1 MWPLASTSKIK
12 MILGRQNDFANTTV
26 WRAVRTTYPFN
37 GLLVVIELFYK
48 ADKNVALFKFST
60 EHDDGVTLKRQKML
74 LKSNCSGLLT
84 KMSILQKIDFR

>member
-1 MWPLASTSKIK
+1 

-48 ADKNVALFKFST
+48 ADKNVALFKLST
-60 EHDDGVTLKRQKML
+60 EHDGGVTLKRQKML
-74 LKSNCSGLLT
+74 LNQIVQGY
-84 KMSILQKIDFR
+84 LQKCQYYKKIYFR